1 MINPLL
7 AALGGAFGAAIGY
20 RTARLAPENRA
31 TALLLVTAA
40 ASLVLGAIARAG
52 AIAHGSPAGAFL
64 IGLCGTAVS
73 FAALAWCLVRAERPV
88 RAVLAVAIIVGMSVA
103 AAMLGYLAS
112 DLLGLASVKLPKVG

>member
-73 FAALAWCLVRAERPV
+73 FAALAWCLVRAERPCGPSW
-88 RAVLAVAIIVGMSVA
+88 RSRSSSACRWPRPCSAIWHPIC
-103 AAMLGYLAS
+103 S
-112 DLLGLASVKLPKVG
+112 DSPP